1 MSKMLR
7 TNSDRL
13 DYSEMLIPPVGYKT
27 AFAIGTTYSLD
38 LEALIG
44 VSISLGLNEDIDSK
58 LSDSPIYLLEAL
70 RKVADKML
78 IFCEAGQI
86 KAPATQNKL
95 FPFLENSVVMVTA
108 KNNKS
113 FHPKVWLVKY
123 ENDNAE
129 VIYRILVL
137 SRNLTF
143 DRSWDVAICMDGKP
157 TGEAVSKN
165 ESLVAFM
172 TYLYER
178 MENRYEKMA
187 VKKRSLKKLLDEF
200 LQIEFQLNDKHFDD
214 FYFIPLGIYEGY
226 NKEYTELFNTYHK
239 LLVISPFL
247 SKNIMDEFKRLQLT
261 NADKTLITRKSE
273 LYKLSKDF
281 LQNFDTYTLKDDV
294 VDGEDRLAE
303 EGEIKKQDIH
313 AKLYLRT
320 KDSYSEL
327 FLGSANASENA
338 FNGNI
343 EFMVSIAA
351 KRRWLNVEN
360 LKNDL
365 FGNDDK
371 INPFEKI
378 KAIDYVVSDADDA
391 KEDLQKAI
399 KEFCKVKTLATVS
412 DGYNI
417 TITIGKLKTDIE
429 LFISPL
435 LITKRERVQD
445 TVIFRGLDLPQ
456 LSEFYVV
463 TTRKGGEELSRV
475 VKIKTD
481 GIPDDRDSSIF
492 NSIIRNKEGFI
503 QYISFLLGDDYLLTF
518 IEDGAKKGN
527 EYKFLTANCQET
539 PVLYEKMLKA
549 AARSPEK
556 LNEIKQVMTMITDK
570 DIIPEHFHALY
581 NTFEKAVLK

>member
-1 MSKMLR
+1 MLKA
-7 TNSDRL
+7 NSDRL

-70 RKVADKML
+70 RKVTDKML

-95 FPFLENSVVMVTA
+95 FPFLENSVVMVNA
-108 KNNKS
+108 KNDKS

-123 ENDNAE
+123 ENDSAE
-129 VIYRILVL
+129 VVYRILVL

-143 DRSWDVAICMDGKP
+143 DRSWDVAVCVEGKP
-157 TGEAVSKN
+157 SSKIISRN
-165 ESLVAFM
+165 KSLVDFM
-172 TYLYER
+172 TYLHER
-178 MENRYEKMA
+178 MESRYEKMA
-187 VKKRSLKKLLDEF
+187 AKKRSLKKFLDE
-200 LQIEFQLNDKHFDD
+200 LMQVEFQLNDKHFDNFD
-214 FYFIPLGIYEGY
+214 FIPLGIYEGY
-226 NKEYTELFNTYHK
+226 NKDYTELFNTYHE
-239 LLVISPFL
+239 LFIISPFL
-247 SKNIMDEFKRLQLT
+247 SKTIMDEFKGLQLT
-261 NADKTLITRKSE
+261 NADKTLVTRKSE
-273 LYKLSKDF
+273 LHKLSKDF
-281 LQNFDTYTLKDDV
+281 LQNFNTYTLKDDV
-294 VDGEDRLAE
+294 IDGEDRLAA

-320 KDSYSEL
+320 KYSESEL

-343 EFMVSIAA
+343 EFMLNLYS
-351 KRRWLNVEN
+351 KRRWLNVDN

-365 FGNDDK
+365 FGNDEK
-371 INPFEKI
+371 LNPFEKVKATEYEVNDTDDI
-378 KAIDYVVSDADDA
+378 KDN
-391 KEDLQKAI
+391 LQKAI
-399 KEFCKVKTLATVS
+399 KEFCKVKSVATVS
-412 DGYNI
+412 EGYTV
-417 TITIGKLKTDIE
+417 TITIGRLKTDIE
-429 LFISPL
+429 LFIAPL
-435 LITKRERVQD
+435 LIAKREQVRDSV
-445 TVIFRGLDLPQ
+445 VFNGLELSQ

-463 TTRKGGEELSRV
+463 TAQTGKEALSRV
-475 VKIKTD
+475 VKIKTE
-481 GIPDDRDSSIF
+481 GIPEERDSSIF
-492 NSIIRNKEGFI
+492 NSIIGNKEGFI

-518 IEDGAKKGN
+518 IEDGMKKGV
-527 EYKFLTANCQET
+527 EYKFLTASCLDT

-556 LNEIKQVMTMITDK
+556 LKEIKQVMAMITDEN
-570 DIIPEHFHALY
+570 IIPEHFYTLY

>member
-1 MSKMLR
+1 MGMLR

-27 AFAIGTTYSLD
+27 VFAVGTTYSLD

-58 LSDSPIYLLEAL
+58 LSNSPIYLLEAL
-70 RKVADKML
+70 RKVSDKML
-78 IFCEAGQI
+78 IFCEAGQT
-86 KAPATQNKL
+86 KAPASQNKL
-95 FPFLENSVVMVTA
+95 FPFLENSVVMVNA

-123 ENDNAE
+123 EDNNSE

-143 DRSWDVAICMDGKP
+143 DRSWDVAVCMDGKP
-157 TGEAVSKN
+157 TGKEVSKN
-165 ESLVAFM
+165 KSLTDFM
-172 TYLYER
+172 TYLYGG
-178 MENRYEKMA
+178 MESRYEKMS
-187 VKKRSLKKLLDEF
+187 VKKRSLRKFSDELLRV
-200 LQIEFQLNDKHFDD
+200 EFQLNDKRFDAFD
-214 FYFIPLGIYEGY
+214 FIPLGIYEGY
-226 NKEYTELFNTYHK
+226 NKDYTELFNTYHE
-239 LLVISPFL
+239 LFIISPFL
-247 SKNIMDEFKRLQLT
+247 SKTIMDEFKGLQLT

-273 LYKLSKDF
+273 LCKLSKDF
-281 LQNFDTYTLKDDV
+281 LQNFDTYTLKDEV
-294 VDGEDRLAE
+294 VDGEDRLQE
-303 EGEIKKQDIH
+303 DGEIKKQDIH

-320 KDSYSEL
+320 KYTDSEL

-343 EFMVSIAA
+343 EFMLNLYSK
-351 KRRWLNVEN
+351 KRRINVKN

-371 INPFEKI
+371 LNPFEKV
-378 KAIDYVVSDADDA
+378 KTIDYAVSDADKT

-399 KEFCKVKTLATVS
+399 KVFCKTKTIATVS

-417 TITIGKLKTDIE
+417 AITIGKLKTDIE

-435 LITKRERVQD
+435 LITKRERVCD
-445 TVIFRGLDLPQ
+445 SVVFHGLDLLQ
-456 LSEFYVV
+456 LSEFYVI
-463 TTRKGGEELSRV
+463 TAQKGEEELSRV

-481 GIPDDRDSSIF
+481 GIPSERDSSIF
-492 NSIIRNKEGFI
+492 NSIIGNKEGFI

-518 IEDGAKKGN
+518 IEDGVAKGDA
-527 EYKFLTANCQET
+527 YKFLTANYQET
-539 PVLYEKMLKA
+539 AVLYEKMLRA

-556 LNEIKQVMTMITDK
+556 LKEIRQVMSMITDK
-570 DIIPEHFHALY
+570 NIIPEHFYALY
-581 NTFEKAVLK
+581 NTFEKVVLK